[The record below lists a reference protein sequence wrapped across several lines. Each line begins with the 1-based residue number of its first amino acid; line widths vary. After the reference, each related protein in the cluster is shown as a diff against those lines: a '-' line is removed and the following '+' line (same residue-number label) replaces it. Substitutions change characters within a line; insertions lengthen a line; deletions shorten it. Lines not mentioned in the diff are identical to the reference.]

1 MENNKKYLKLL
12 AQKYPTKQAVS
23 SEIINL
29 SAICNL
35 PKGTEHFMSD
45 IHGEYE
51 AFCHILNNCSGVIH
65 EKVDLLFRDT
75 LSNVERQE
83 ICTLIYYPKEKLEML
98 HKECELPE
106 EWYRMMLGN
115 LIEVAK
121 LLSSKYTRSKVRK
134 AMPKEFAYIIDELLH
149 VQKDEDDNQVRYHK
163 VILDTIL
170 NIHNGDEFI
179 IALANLI
186 KRLAVDHLHIV
197 GDIFDRGPC
206 ADMILDLLME
216 HHSLDI
222 EWGNHDILWMG
233 AACGNKASIANVI
246 RNNLKYNNT
255 RILENGYG
263 ISLRN
268 LALFGEKTYKD
279 KEPMDAALKA
289 ISVILFKLE
298 EQIIC
303 RHPEYEMNERLLLS
317 KINLNDFTIK
327 TADSDLNNKNT
338 ITANTYIK
346 NNYNKN
352 DTDTV
357 SDSNGNSDCNP
368 TELLYKLSD
377 TDLPTINPDN
387 PLALTEQENAIMD
400 ELQAAFI
407 GSNRLQKHIKFLY
420 EKGSM
425 YKIFNN
431 NLLYHGC
438 VPLDE
443 YGNFDGITLD
453 GVVYQGKKYLD
464 YADKMARLAYLDN
477 DNENALVFM
486 WFLWAGHKSPLC
498 GRVIKTFERSMINDE
513 NTWHEPTNPYY
524 RFYHTEKTCN
534 MILHEFGLFSP
545 ESHIINGHTP
555 VKTIEGESPIRANGK
570 LLVIDGGFSKAYH
583 ETTGIA
589 GYTLIF
595 NSHGMRIK
603 AHHPFESVYKALR
616 DNKDIDSESEIV
628 YTASPRILVKD
639 TENGKQI
646 RDEISDLKMLLN
658 SDAVN

>member
-246 RNNLKYNNT
+246 RNNLKYDNT

-327 TADSDLNNKNT
+327 TANSDLNNKNT
-338 ITANTYIK
+338 ITANTDIK

-357 SDSNGNSDCNP
+357 SDSNCNSDCNP

-477 DNENALVFM
+477 DNENALDFM

-555 VKTIEGESPIRANGK
+555 VKTIEGESPNSFYRGVTACDRRRFQQSLPRNNRYRRIH
-570 LLVIDGGFSKAYH
+570 AY
-583 ETTGIA
+583 I
-589 GYTLIF
+589 
-595 NSHGMRIK
+595 
-603 AHHPFESVYKALR
+603 
-616 DNKDIDSESEIV
+616 
-628 YTASPRILVKD
+628 
-639 TENGKQI
+639 
-646 RDEISDLKMLLN
+646 
-658 SDAVN
+658 